1 MLEVASGGV
10 SCDQPALCGTATS
23 DEANTVTATIARLD
37 VGATVVVTYTAVVS
51 ELVEPGDQILDSGGA
66 DVDYTVGSALSAETP
81 DVSTASAN
89 GDDSVLN
96 EVLDPSVA
104 IAIGRT
110 SVSHSVGGEVVVEE
124 FVSVRCSVS
133 VPEVTTGLSLAF
145 TLTLGANLE
154 ASGVT
159 ASLNTSAPVV
169 LVGTGGPSTVGD
181 TTTLDL
187 GTASNADGNG
197 EATVV
202 VEFKFFV
209 TSPAGAGTDI
219 RGETVGVACTLT
231 YTGGTADAPDDVNLV
246 VAEPTLEHTLTA
258 TSATTE
264 LDAGDEVTFTLVVQ
278 HVSGTSDAPAY
289 DVATTIV
296 FEDGI
301 EVVDGSWACTVDACG
316 RFGASVDNGVREFTV
331 TNDRLDES
339 DVLTVTF
346 TAVMAPASAVRP
358 GAQYVISAHSAY
370 DSSPKDSGP
379 YTGRDY
385 DVAVDSGVTLETSL
399 GSFDAF
405 VHVGDSKAQTV
416 HPLTALDESVSYE
429 LTFLLPSGRSDVTLT
444 VDWPVPGFVAVSSGV
459 VSVGSAVSTTGLGEG
474 GAASAVGLA
483 QLLFDFGTVTVTA
496 NAAESDRRV
505 TVNATLATPADEASL
520 VEGDVLVVTSTL
532 TTDAYTFGQETN
544 VTLVET
550 NMTIGHSVTQ
560 APGVV
565 DALDEFMFQSTVSH
579 LGDSEAPGY
588 DIEVYK
594 AIDPLLS
601 FTTFTC
607 VPAVCSEV
615 SRSGNELT
623 LTVAEVPLG
632 TDVVIDWTATV
643 NQAVRP
649 DDVISDEGVT
659 ELRFF
664 TSDVF
669 AGQRGYDVVHY
680 SHAGTQLSTVAQASV
695 SDISLLSSTI
705 PESLNPELLVHE
717 GVHFLLSWVLREFTS
732 SPVFTVTVSPSN
744 QFVNA
749 SVSVVSSSNVAAA
762 SGSLTVASNPGA
774 FTISGATF
782 SNIAD
787 NDESDT
793 SSDTLVLDFAVTL
806 DDDEIDVMR
815 GNVFT
820 FTLDVADEQSTSTAS
835 TPVVLTVVE
844 PTLEHTL
851 TATSATMEL
860 DAGDEVTFT
869 LVVQHV
875 SGTSDAPA
883 YDVATTIVFEDGIEV
898 VDGSWACTVDACGRF
913 GASVDNE

>member
-1 MLEVASGGV
+1 ASGGV

-346 TAVMAPASAVRP
+346 TAVMAPDASVNP
-358 GAQYVISAHSAY
+358 VSDYVLSIQGTAY

-379 YTGRDY
+379 YTGREYSVGGVMPSETLSTRSGTLTGFVISSTSFADTVPSTTVSAGEGVVFDVVLSVPEGQAGASVTLSWSEGELEY
-385 DVAVDSGVTLETSL
+385 ETSEVATVTGALAQNTGDEAVATTEGTEGVDQTGAGGSSGVVFDFGTVDVAGNSNAG
-399 GSFDAF
+399 G
-405 VHVGDSKAQTV
+405 
-416 HPLTALDESVSYE
+416 ALDDTVTVQVSTSVPVDAADGATIVVSASAVVGGE
-429 LTFLLPSGRSDVTLT
+429 ALTVGDVTLT
-444 VDWPVPGFVAVSSGV
+444 VARPQLEVTRQLVNGPSG
-459 VSVGSAVSTTGLGEG
+459 SVEAGE
-474 GAASAVGLA
+474 
-483 QLLFDFGTVTVTA
+483 
-496 NAAESDRRV
+496 
-505 TVNATLATPADEASL
+505 
-520 VEGDVLVVTSTL
+520 
-532 TTDAYTFGQETN
+532 AY
-544 VTLVET
+544 LR
-550 NMTIGHSVTQ
+550 SVTITHAAGSL
-560 APGVV
+560 AP
-565 DALDEFMFQSTVSH
+565 AF
-579 LGDSEAPGY
+579 
-588 DIEVYK
+588 
-594 AIDPLLS
+594 
-601 FTTFTC
+601 
-607 VPAVCSEV
+607 EV
-615 SRSGNELT
+615 SLT
-623 LTVAEVPLG
+623 E
-632 TDVVIDWTATV
+632 VIDEDLEV
-643 NQAVRP
+643 
-649 DDVISDEGVT
+649 
-659 ELRFF
+659 
-664 TSDVF
+664 
-669 AGQRGYDVVHY
+669 
-680 SHAGTQLSTVAQASV
+680 
-695 SDISLLSSTI
+695 
-705 PESLNPELLVHE
+705 
-717 GVHFLLSWVLREFTS
+717 
-732 SPVFTVTVSPSN
+732 
-744 QFVNA
+744 
-749 SVSVVSSSNVAAA
+749 A
-762 SGSLTVASNPGA
+762 SGG
-774 FTISGATF
+774 
-782 SNIAD
+782 
-787 NDESDT
+787 
-793 SSDTLVLDFAVTL
+793 
-806 DDDEIDVMR
+806 
-815 GNVFT
+815 
-820 FTLDVADEQSTSTAS
+820 
-835 TPVVLTVVE
+835 
-844 PTLEHTL
+844 
-851 TATSATMEL
+851 
-860 DAGDEVTFT
+860 
-869 LVVQHV
+869 V
-875 SGTSDAPA
+875 SCD
-883 YDVATTIVFEDGIEV
+883 
-898 VDGSWACTVDACGRF
+898 
-913 GASVDNE
+913 

>member
-1 MLEVASGGV
+1 TTVSAGEGVVFDVVLSVPEGQAGASVTLSWSEGELEYETSEVATVTGALAQNTGDEAVATTEGTEGVDQTGAGGSSGVVFDFGTVDVAGNSNAGGALDDTVTVQVSTSVPVDAADGATIVVSASAVVGGEALTVGDVTLTVARPQLEVTRQLVNGPSGSVEAGEAYLRSVTITHAAGSLAPAFEVSLTEVIDEDLEVASGGV

-346 TAVMAPASAVRP
+346 TAVMAPDASVNP
-358 GAQYVISAHSAY
+358 VSDYVLSIQGTAY

-379 YTGRDY
+379 YTGREY
-385 DVAVDSGVTLETSL
+385 SVGGVMPSETLSTRSG
-399 GSFDAF
+399 
-405 VHVGDSKAQTV
+405 
-416 HPLTALDESVSYE
+416 
-429 LTFLLPSGRSDVTLT
+429 TLT
-444 VDWPVPGFVAVSSGV
+444 GFVISSTSFADTVPSTTVSAGEGV
-459 VSVGSAVSTTGLGEG
+459 V
-474 GAASAVGLA
+474 
-483 QLLFDFGTVTVTA
+483 F
-496 NAAESDRRV
+496 
-505 TVNATLATPADEASL
+505 
-520 VEGDVLVVTSTL
+520 
-532 TTDAYTFGQETN
+532 
-544 VTLVET
+544 
-550 NMTIGHSVTQ
+550 
-560 APGVV
+560 
-565 DALDEFMFQSTVSH
+565 
-579 LGDSEAPGY
+579 
-588 DIEVYK
+588 
-594 AIDPLLS
+594 
-601 FTTFTC
+601 
-607 VPAVCSEV
+607 
-615 SRSGNELT
+615 
-623 LTVAEVPLG
+623 
-632 TDVVIDWTATV
+632 DVV
-643 NQAVRP
+643 
-649 DDVISDEGVT
+649 
-659 ELRFF
+659 L
-664 TSDVF
+664 
-669 AGQRGYDVVHY
+669 
-680 SHAGTQLSTVAQASV
+680 
-695 SDISLLSSTI
+695 
-705 PESLNPELLVHE
+705 
-717 GVHFLLSWVLREFTS
+717 
-732 SPVFTVTVSPSN
+732 
-744 QFVNA
+744 
-749 SVSVVSSSNVAAA
+749 
-762 SGSLTVASNPGA
+762 
-774 FTISGATF
+774 
-782 SNIAD
+782 
-787 NDESDT
+787 
-793 SSDTLVLDFAVTL
+793 
-806 DDDEIDVMR
+806 
-815 GNVFT
+815 
-820 FTLDVADEQSTSTAS
+820 
-835 TPVVLTVVE
+835 
-844 PTLEHTL
+844 
-851 TATSATMEL
+851 
-860 DAGDEVTFT
+860 
-869 LVVQHV
+869 
-875 SGTSDAPA
+875 
-883 YDVATTIVFEDGIEV
+883 
-898 VDGSWACTVDACGRF
+898 
-913 GASVDNE
+913 

>member
-1 MLEVASGGV
+1 MMEVASGGV
-10 SCDQPALCGTATS
+10 SCDQPALCGAATS
-23 DEANTVTATIARLD
+23 DEANTGTATIARLD

-110 SVSHSVGGEVVVEE
+110 SVSHSVGGEVVVEG

-264 LDAGDEVTFTLVVQ
+264 LDAGDEGTFTLVVQ

-346 TAVMAPASAVRP
+346 TAVMAPDASVNP
-358 GAQYVISAHSAY
+358 VSDYVLSIQGTAY

-379 YTGRDY
+379 YTGREYSVGGVMPSETLSTRSGTLTGFVISSTSFADTVPSTTVSAGEGVVFDVVLSVPEGQAGASVTLSWSEGELEY
-385 DVAVDSGVTLETSL
+385 ETSEVATVTGALAQNTGDEAVATTEGTEGVDQTGAGGSSGVVFDFGTVDVAGNSNAG
-399 GSFDAF
+399 G
-405 VHVGDSKAQTV
+405 
-416 HPLTALDESVSYE
+416 ALDDTVTVQVSTSVPVDAADGATIVVSASAVVGGE
-429 LTFLLPSGRSDVTLT
+429 ALTVGDVTLT
-444 VDWPVPGFVAVSSGV
+444 VARPQLEVTRQLVNGPSGSVEAGEAYLRSVTITHAAGSLAPAFEVSLTEV
-459 VSVGSAVSTTGLGEG
+459 IDEDLEV
-474 GAASAVGLA
+474 ASA
-483 QLLFDFGTVTVTA
+483 
-496 NAAESDRRV
+496 
-505 TVNATLATPADEASL
+505 
-520 VEGDVLVVTSTL
+520 
-532 TTDAYTFGQETN
+532 
-544 VTLVET
+544 
-550 NMTIGHSVTQ
+550 
-560 APGVV
+560 
-565 DALDEFMFQSTVSH
+565 
-579 LGDSEAPGY
+579 
-588 DIEVYK
+588 
-594 AIDPLLS
+594 
-601 FTTFTC
+601 
-607 VPAVCSEV
+607 
-615 SRSGNELT
+615 
-623 LTVAEVPLG
+623 
-632 TDVVIDWTATV
+632 
-643 NQAVRP
+643 
-649 DDVISDEGVT
+649 
-659 ELRFF
+659 
-664 TSDVF
+664 
-669 AGQRGYDVVHY
+669 
-680 SHAGTQLSTVAQASV
+680 
-695 SDISLLSSTI
+695 
-705 PESLNPELLVHE
+705 
-717 GVHFLLSWVLREFTS
+717 
-732 SPVFTVTVSPSN
+732 
-744 QFVNA
+744 
-749 SVSVVSSSNVAAA
+749 
-762 SGSLTVASNPGA
+762 
-774 FTISGATF
+774 
-782 SNIAD
+782 
-787 NDESDT
+787 
-793 SSDTLVLDFAVTL
+793 
-806 DDDEIDVMR
+806 
-815 GNVFT
+815 
-820 FTLDVADEQSTSTAS
+820 
-835 TPVVLTVVE
+835 
-844 PTLEHTL
+844 
-851 TATSATMEL
+851 
-860 DAGDEVTFT
+860 
-869 LVVQHV
+869 
-875 SGTSDAPA
+875 
-883 YDVATTIVFEDGIEV
+883 
-898 VDGSWACTVDACGRF
+898 
-913 GASVDNE
+913 